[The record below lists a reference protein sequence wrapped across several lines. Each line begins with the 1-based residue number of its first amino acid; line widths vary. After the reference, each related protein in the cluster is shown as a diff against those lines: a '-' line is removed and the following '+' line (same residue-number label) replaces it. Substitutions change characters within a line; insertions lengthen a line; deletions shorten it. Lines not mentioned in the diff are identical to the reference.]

1 MGSYGYKR
9 QLELSVKDDRYRSAK
24 IKIRIIERKTEL
36 EACGLVPS
44 GLIKPHTKTLACEDQ
59 DGYAGAENGNQEKA
73 SAFKDFV
80 DGLFGTKQEKKESGA
95 EEKAAEKGTEPPAG
109 KTEEKSFSQADM
121 DAAIEKAKQDWEAQA
136 EEAKR
141 QAKLSPEEKAAE
153 EQKKKDDQIA
163 DLQAKLLK
171 SDLQK
176 KATASLEKDGYPV
189 GLADLLDYTS
199 EEAMEK
205 SLSKLTETFKGS
217 LQAAVESRL
226 RGKTPAGLGNAAS
239 AENMLRDQIARNIR
253 GL

>member
-1 MGSYGYKR
+1 MDGEMTTST
-9 QLELSVKDDRYRSAK
+9 QTTETVATTSA
-24 IKIRIIERKTEL
+24 ETSTG
-36 EACGLVPS
+36 AAGQ
-44 GLIKPHTKTLACEDQ
+44 A
-59 DGYAGAENGNQEKA
+59 AGAENGNQEKA
-73 SAFKDFV
+73 SAFKDFL
-80 DGLFGTKQEKKESGA
+80 DGLFGTKQEKKETGA
-95 EEKAAEKGTEPPAG
+95 EEKAAEKGAEPPAG

-189 GLADLLDYTS
+189 GLLICWIIPV
-199 EEAMEK
+199 K
-205 SLSKLTETFKGS
+205 
-217 LQAAVESRL
+217 RL
-226 RGKTPAGLGNAAS
+226 WKRACQN
-239 AENMLRDQIARNIR
+239 
-253 GL
+253 

>member
-1 MGSYGYKR
+1 MDGEMTTST
-9 QLELSVKDDRYRSAK
+9 QTTETAATTAAATSAG
-24 IKIRIIERKTEL
+24 
-36 EACGLVPS
+36 AAGQ
-44 GLIKPHTKTLACEDQ
+44 A
-59 DGYAGAENGNQEKA
+59 AGAENGNQEKA
-73 SAFKDFV
+73 SAFKDFL
-80 DGLFGTKQEKKESGA
+80 DGLFGTKQEKKESGV

-199 EEAMEK
+199 EEPWKRAC
-205 SLSKLTETFKGS
+205 
-217 LQAAVESRL
+217 Q
-226 RGKTPAGLGNAAS
+226 N
-239 AENMLRDQIARNIR
+239 
-253 GL
+253 

>member
-1 MGSYGYKR
+1 MVGLLFLSFRKLPCGFCLDGYGYKR

-109 KTEEKSFSQADM
+109 KTEEKTFSQA
-121 DAAIEKAKQDWEAQA
+121 
-136 EEAKR
+136 
-141 QAKLSPEEKAAE
+141 
-153 EQKKKDDQIA
+153 
-163 DLQAKLLK
+163 
-171 SDLQK
+171 
-176 KATASLEKDGYPV
+176 
-189 GLADLLDYTS
+189 
-199 EEAMEK
+199 AMEK

-217 LQAAVESRL
+217 LQAAVN
-226 RGKTPAGLGNAAS
+226 GKTMKHVNEDGRQELFGS
-239 AENMLRDQIARNIR
+239 LTGEER
-253 GL
+253 GRYLSESQSEDFCTQAITAF

>member
-1 MGSYGYKR
+1 MKLR
-9 QLELSVKDDRYRSAK
+9 LTLLTAATLTALSFSAH
-24 IKIRIIERKTEL
+24 
-36 EACGLVPS
+36 AV
-44 GLIKPHTKTLACEDQ
+44 
-59 DGYAGAENGNQEKA
+59 
-73 SAFKDFV
+73 
-80 DGLFGTKQEKKESGA
+80 
-95 EEKAAEKGTEPPAG
+95 EKGTIMIMVNSLDNPYYASEAKGASEKAQQLGYKTTILSHGEDVKKQNELIDTAIG
-109 KTEEKSFSQADM
+109 KKVQGIILDNADSTASV
-121 DAAIEKAKQDWEAQA
+121 AAIEKAKQDWEAQA

-153 EQKKKDDQIA
+153 EQKKKDEQIA
-163 DLQAKLLK
+163 ELQAKLLK

-189 GLADLLDYTS
+189 GLAELLDYTS

-205 SLSKLTETFKGS
+205 SLSKLTDTFKGS

>member
-1 MGSYGYKR
+1 MDGEMTTST
-9 QLELSVKDDRYRSAK
+9 QTTETVATTSA
-24 IKIRIIERKTEL
+24 ETSTG
-36 EACGLVPS
+36 AAGQ
-44 GLIKPHTKTLACEDQ
+44 A
-59 DGYAGAENGNQEKA
+59 AGAENGNQEKA
-73 SAFKDFV
+73 SAFKDFL
-80 DGLFGTKQEKKESGA
+80 DGLFGTKQEKKETGA
-95 EEKAAEKGTEPPAG
+95 EEKAAEKGAEPPAG

-153 EQKKKDDQIA
+153 EKKDDQIA

-205 SLSKLTETFKGS
+205 SLSKLIETFKGS
-217 LQAAVESRL
+217 LQTAVESRL
-226 RGKTPAGLGNAAS
+226 RGKTPAGLGKAAS

>member
-1 MGSYGYKR
+1 MDKKKKN
-9 QLELSVKDDRYRSAK
+9 EEVVKEAVEEAK
-24 IKIRIIERKTEL
+24 
-36 EACGLVPS
+36 
-44 GLIKPHTKTLACEDQ
+44 
-59 DGYAGAENGNQEKA
+59 
-73 SAFKDFV
+73 
-80 DGLFGTKQEKKESGA
+80 
-95 EEKAAEKGTEPPAG
+95 KAAEKEVTENDADTA
-109 KTEEKSFSQADM
+109 KEVKEECSEA
-121 DAAIEKAKQDWEAQA
+121 EKECSKNA
-136 EEAKR
+136 ECDD
-141 QAKLSPEEKAAE
+141 SKAP
-153 EQKKKDDQIA
+153 KKDKKDEQIA

-189 GLADLLDYTS
+189 GLAELLDYTS

>member
-1 MGSYGYKR
+1 MTTST
-9 QLELSVKDDRYRSAK
+9 QTTETAATTSAG
-24 IKIRIIERKTEL
+24 TSTG
-36 EACGLVPS
+36 AAGQ
-44 GLIKPHTKTLACEDQ
+44 A
-59 DGYAGAENGNQEKA
+59 AGAETGNQEKA
-73 SAFKDFV
+73 SAFKEFL
-80 DGLFGTKQEKKESGA
+80 DGLFGAKQEKKEPGA

-109 KTEEKSFSQADM
+109 KTEEKSFSQVDM
-121 DAAIEKAKQDWEAQA
+121 DAAIEKAKQA

-153 EQKKKDDQIA
+153 EQKKKDEQIA
-163 DLQAKLLK
+163 ELQAKLLK

-189 GLADLLDYTS
+189 GLAELLDYTS

-205 SLSKLTETFKGS
+205 SLSKLTDTFKGS

>member
-1 MGSYGYKR
+1 MDGEMTTST
-9 QLELSVKDDRYRSAK
+9 QTTETAATTSAG
-24 IKIRIIERKTEL
+24 TSTG
-36 EACGLVPS
+36 AAGQ
-44 GLIKPHTKTLACEDQ
+44 A
-59 DGYAGAENGNQEKA
+59 AGAETGNQEKA
-73 SAFKDFV
+73 SAFKDFL
-80 DGLFGTKQEKKESGA
+80 DGLFGAKQEKKESGA

-189 GLADLLDYTS
+189 GLADTS

>member
-1 MGSYGYKR
+1 
-9 QLELSVKDDRYRSAK
+9 
-24 IKIRIIERKTEL
+24 
-36 EACGLVPS
+36 
-44 GLIKPHTKTLACEDQ
+44 
-59 DGYAGAENGNQEKA
+59 
-73 SAFKDFV
+73 
-80 DGLFGTKQEKKESGA
+80 
-95 EEKAAEKGTEPPAG
+95 
-109 KTEEKSFSQADM
+109 M

-153 EQKKKDDQIA
+153 EQKKKDEQIA
-163 DLQAKLLK
+163 ELQAKLLK

-189 GLADLLDYTS
+189 GLAELLDYTS

-205 SLSKLTETFKGS
+205 SLSNDRD
-217 LQAAVESRL
+217 LQGKSSD
-226 RGKTPAGLGNAAS
+226 GGGIQTSWKKTPEGLGNAAS

>member
-1 MGSYGYKR
+1 MVGLLFLSFRKLPCGFCLDGYGYKR
-9 QLELSVKDDRYRSAK
+9 QLGLSVKDDRYRSAK

-109 KTEEKSFSQADM
+109 KTEEKTFSQA
-121 DAAIEKAKQDWEAQA
+121 
-136 EEAKR
+136 
-141 QAKLSPEEKAAE
+141 
-153 EQKKKDDQIA
+153 
-163 DLQAKLLK
+163 
-171 SDLQK
+171 
-176 KATASLEKDGYPV
+176 
-189 GLADLLDYTS
+189 
-199 EEAMEK
+199 AMEK

-217 LQAAVESRL
+217 LQAAVEW
-226 RGKTPAGLGNAAS
+226 KNDEAC
-239 AENMLRDQIARNIR
+239 Q
-253 GL
+253 

>member
-1 MGSYGYKR
+1 MDGEMTTST
-9 QLELSVKDDRYRSAK
+9 QTTETAATTSAG
-24 IKIRIIERKTEL
+24 TSTG
-36 EACGLVPS
+36 AAGQ
-44 GLIKPHTKTLACEDQ
+44 A
-59 DGYAGAENGNQEKA
+59 AGAETGNQEKA
-73 SAFKDFV
+73 SAFKDFL
-80 DGLFGTKQEKKESGA
+80 DGLFGAKQEKKESGA

-141 QAKLSPEEKAAE
+141 QAKLSPEE
-153 EQKKKDDQIA
+153 QKKKDDQIA

-171 SDLQK
+171 RDLQK